1 MTDEKW
7 DLLEE
12 NLKLETWALTRAS
25 LSKGF
30 GSLFLLSLCCRGIGF
45 KGELLL
51 GDPSLVLWQRLKAS
65 PNPLSGLLF
74 WNLEDVLCFVEA
86 KTGPCSYNTACP
98 PAHCSCIWEDQHQL
112 FCLSWKKKKFQVPF
126 ILNISGRFSSQKYKG
141 DIDFRRDVLFSL
153 FFSYV
158 FFSLLLCLTVINT
171 QTERKKCKAE
181 F

>member
-45 KGELLL
+45 EGELLL

-74 WNLEDVLCFVEA
+74 WNLEMHSALWKQRQDRALTIQPALLPTAVAFE
-86 KTGPCSYNTACP
+86 KTSTNFSASP
-98 PAHCSCIWEDQHQL
+98 E
-112 FCLSWKKKKFQVPF
+112 KKKFQVPF
-126 ILNISGRFSSQKYKG
+126 ILNISGRFSSQKYKR

>member
-1 MTDEKW
+1 MR
-7 DLLEE
+7 LVRR
-12 NLKLETWALTRAS
+12 KLEAWNLSSHKGFPIKRFWFPFSVEPLLQRHRFWRRIAAGRSLAGALTEAESFPQPSQRSS
-25 LSKGF
+25 L
-30 GSLFLLSLCCRGIGF
+30 
-45 KGELLL
+45 
-51 GDPSLVLWQRLKAS
+51 LKPWDA
-65 PNPLSGLLF
+65 
-74 WNLEDVLCFVEA
+74 LCFVEA